1 MTETQ
6 ASPVSGDTPGA
17 STETTAESRYFVRAV
32 ERAFRVIKAFDADHP
47 QLTLSDVARTT
58 GLDRATARR
67 LLLTLADLGYVR
79 AGRRDFELT
88 PKLLE
93 LGFAYLS
100 GLSLVDVVQPHLS
113 ELARDLNETASLT
126 VLDGDAVVYLSIAT
140 GRRLATVKINV
151 GTRFDAYATSM
162 GRILLAGLPT
172 ADLKDYLGRLHL
184 EAHTAHSVRTVDD
197 LRAAI
202 DLARARGWSMV
213 DQELDDG
220 LRGLA
225 VPVHDR
231 SGAIV
236 AALNVSVQ
244 MTGAT
249 TEHLTDKYVPRLR
262 QAAAAAEA
270 DLIGRPQRSD

>member
-1 MTETQ
+1 MTTPDAPLVNGDAPDTAP
-6 ASPVSGDTPGA
+6 AS
-17 STETTAESRYFVRAV
+17 RHHVRAV

-47 QLTLSDVARTT
+47 RLTLSDVARAT

-67 LLLTLADLGYVR
+67 LLLTLEDLGYVR
-79 AGRRDFELT
+79 AGRREFELT
-88 PKLLE
+88 AKLLE

-126 VLDGDAVVYLSIAT
+126 VLDGDDVVYLGIAT
-140 GRRLATVKINV
+140 GRRLATVKITV
-151 GTRFDAYATSM
+151 GTRFSAYATSM
-162 GRILLAGLPT
+162 GRILLAGLS
-172 ADLKDYLGRLHL
+172 ADEFADYLGRLRL
-184 EAHTAHSVRTVDD
+184 EAHTPHSVRTVED
-197 LRAAI
+197 LRTAI
-202 DLARARGWSMV
+202 DLARERGWALV

-231 SGAIV
+231 SGAVV

-249 TEHLTDKYVPRLR
+249 TEQLTEKYVPRLR

-270 DLIGRPQRSD
+270 DLSGRPQRR